1 MAIWAVHPRR
11 RGEHTIPGAI
21 RASLDGSS
29 PQARGTPL
37 GTSSEAGNV
46 RFIPAGAGNT
56 GSGSSGA
63 GGSTVH
69 PRRRGEHTSSAQTC
83 AVPSG
88 SSPQARG
95 TRATSF
101 PVDALYRF
109 IPAGAGNTPGDR
121 PACSPG
127 TVHPRRRGEHADLH
141 RANLRGAGSSP
152 QARGTQLRG
161 ADLSEEYRFIPAG
174 AGNTPYFP
182 ENEMREFG
190 SSPQARGTPGTPA
203 APARRIRFIPAGA
216 GNTLRRSGG

>member
-1 MAIWAVHPRR
+1 MTLTRQPRQRFIPAGAGNTLTSRISICPSSVHPRR
-11 RGEHTIPGAI
+11 RGEHTSATSTCAT
-21 RASLDGSS
+21 RTGSS

-109 IPAGAGNTPGDR
+109 IPAGAGNTKCGSRRTDQ
-121 PACSPG
+121 AA
-127 TVHPRRRGEHADLH
+127 VHPRRRGEHKVTLIADDTVD
-141 RANLRGAGSSP
+141 GSSP
-152 QARGTQLRG
+152 QARGTQ
-161 ADLSEEYRFIPAG
+161 
-174 AGNTPYFP
+174 
-182 ENEMREFG
+182 
-190 SSPQARGTPGTPA
+190 
-203 APARRIRFIPAGA
+203 RR
-216 GNTLRRSGG
+216 TLRRTDA